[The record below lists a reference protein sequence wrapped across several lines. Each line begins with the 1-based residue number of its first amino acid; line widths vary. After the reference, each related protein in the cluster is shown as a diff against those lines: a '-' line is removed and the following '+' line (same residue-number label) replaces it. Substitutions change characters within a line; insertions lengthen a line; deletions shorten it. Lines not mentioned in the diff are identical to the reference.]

1 MHSAK
6 DTAAYQEFR
15 HALAFLGA
23 KAEAASGHAA
33 ISETR
38 PPLETVTT
46 LQAKVLTPAQL
57 DAISQVQSALAGIQ
71 SLGALVNTLIA
82 QQDLPL
88 NRPSIA
94 DTARLAGDI
103 DGALFDHSLAL
114 AKLAAGVRAPA
125 PSITRRIAA

>member
-1 MHSAK
+1 MQAAK
-6 DTAAYQEFR
+6 DTAAYQDFR
-15 HALAFLGA
+15 HALAFLST
-23 KAEAASGHAA
+23 KASTPSGHAA

-38 PPLETVTT
+38 PPLETVTA

-82 QQDLPL
+82 QQGLPL

-114 AKLAAGVRAPA
+114 AKLAAGARAHA
-125 PSITRRIAA
+125 PSINSRIAA

>member
-1 MHSAK
+1 MQAAK
-6 DTAAYQEFR
+6 DTAAYQDFR

-23 KAEAASGHAA
+23 RAGAASGHAA

-38 PPLETVTT
+38 PPLETVTA

-82 QQDLPL
+82 QQGLPL
-88 NRPSIA
+88 QRPSIA
-94 DTARLAGDI
+94 DTARLSGDI
-103 DGALFDHSLAL
+103 EGALFDHSLAL
-114 AKLAAGVRAPA
+114 AKLAAGGRTAT
-125 PSITRRIAA
+125 PSTDRRIAA